1 MSDKKEIKEIDVA
14 SLDSELAA
22 ARTLEEGKGDKFI
35 MMASVVAFL
44 MTSFHIY
51 TGFFGLFD
59 YSVQRGV
66 HLGFALTLILLTQ
79 PLYKHVFKDKFAGSK
94 AFRAACRTFDM
105 ILVVLTWV
113 SVWMA
118 QDEVHHLTERLSK
131 TTWMATFAGA
141 CLVII
146 VLECARRTLGY
157 IMPVLALI
165 FIFLGTMM
173 ANDLVWELS
182 DMFNNLMVIPNVIA
196 LFALTNLVVK
206 HADDPNRIPGKK

>member
-94 AFRAACRTFDM
+94 AFRAACRTLERAQRPKQL
-105 ILVVLTWV
+105 LVHPDAWPSTFSGKVDLLRLRAW
-113 SVWMA
+113 A
-118 QDEVHHLTERLSK
+118 GERLNP
-131 TTWMATFAGA
+131 T
-141 CLVII
+141 
-146 VLECARRTLGY
+146 
-157 IMPVLALI
+157 
-165 FIFLGTMM
+165 
-173 ANDLVWELS
+173 
-182 DMFNNLMVIPNVIA
+182 
-196 LFALTNLVVK
+196 
-206 HADDPNRIPGKK
+206 